1 MIITDILPILG
12 AIAGGIATVMAFYKK
27 VLRPTINI
35 FCKIKETLIIIEKLQ
50 EEFKPNG
57 GGSLRDA
64 INRIEMN
71 LLLEQQTRRVMS
83 MALDVAI
90 FECNAEGL
98 YLWVNQAYTNLSG
111 LTPADAKNYGWV
123 TAVDPKDREPV
134 TNEWENA
141 IKQKRTFQMEFRII
155 NLNSGIPVKVNALSF
170 PISNEKGT
178 LIGHVGIL
186 TPINF

>member
-12 AIAGGIATVMAFYKK
+12 AAAGGVATIMTFYKK
-27 VLRPTINI
+27 VLRPMING
-35 FCKIKETLIIIEKLQ
+35 FYRIKQTLIIIEKLQ

-90 FECNAEGL
+90 FECNSNGL
-98 YLWVNQAYTNLSG
+98 YLWVNQAYTNISG
-111 LTPADAKNYGWV
+111 LTPTDAKNYGWV
-123 TAVDPKDREPV
+123 TAIDPRDRESV
-134 TNEWENA
+134 TSEWESA

-155 NLNSGIPVKVNALSF
+155 NLNNGIPVKVNALSF
-170 PISNEKGT
+170 PISNEKDI